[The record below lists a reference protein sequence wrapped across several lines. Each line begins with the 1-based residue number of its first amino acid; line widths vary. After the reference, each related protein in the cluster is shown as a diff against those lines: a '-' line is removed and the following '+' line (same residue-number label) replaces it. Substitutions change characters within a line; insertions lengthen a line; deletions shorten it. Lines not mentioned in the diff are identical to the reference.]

1 MLKEKYPQIA
11 ERIILMALES
21 VNYAEDRATQI
32 LQIVQDEDEQ
42 RAQKQAS
49 ANPKSLELSSTT
61 APDQVDGVAGD
72 RYLKCSPNPP
82 IQTTFKISALLS
94 HPPMFPSPMLYLFVN
109 RLPIYF
115 LCELLLPPL

>member
-1 MLKEKYPQIA
+1 MQTLLKEKYPQIA

-49 ANPKSLELSSTT
+49 ANPKSLELTSTT
-61 APDQVDGVAGD
+61 APEQVDGVAGD
-72 RYLKCSPNPP
+72 RYLTHVVP
-82 IQTTFKISALLS
+82 IPTTAKICAPLS
-94 HPPMFPSPMLYLFVN
+94 HPSVVSKSDALSV
-109 RLPIYF
+109 
-115 LCELLLPPL
+115 C